1 MAIPLGYSLNLRHQ
15 KQQLPNDCWATC
27 LAMICDW
34 RGVAIARPDI
44 LTRAPQILQSHTYGE
59 MATCAEANKVIKTM
73 SNGAIAFE
81 LLGARKLEADDFM
94 QYTNRRRV
102 VMLSMVNHMWL
113 ITGYNG
119 SGNLLIHN
127 VGSCIGGGQAS
138 WGLGGGVH
146 GDGIRALR
154 VRRRRNPGRI

>member
-15 KQQLPNDCWATC
+15 KQQLQNDCWATC

-34 RGVAIARPDI
+34 RGVAITRPDI
-44 LTRAPQILQSHTYGE
+44 LTRAPQILQSYTYGE

-81 LLGARKLEADDFM
+81 LLGTKKLEADDFM

-113 ITGYNG
+113 ITGYDG
-119 SGNLLIHN
+119 GGNLLIHN
-127 VGSCIGGGQAS
+127 VGKDDGPELAS
-138 WGLGGGVH
+138 PSI
-146 GDGIRALR
+146 IRREMRDTMVL
-154 VRRRRNPGRI
+154 IQI